1 VGAAN
6 PLETATIVL
15 VAVEEGVD
23 SVLGVLV
30 LVAVLVEKRLKVDG
44 EDIAPNALLAAE
56 VILPGAC
63 DEANP
68 PSGVTS
74 TAKASLGVESQKK

>member
-1 VGAAN
+1 VDAAI
-6 PLETATIVL
+6 PTATIVL
-15 VAVEEGVD
+15 VAVDVGVD
-23 SVLGVLV
+23 SVLGELV

-68 PSGVTS
+68 PSGVIS
-74 TAKASLGVESQKK
+74 TANASLGVESQKK